1 MIEKKQSRSTILY
14 YVHDPMCSWCWAF
27 RPTWR
32 KIAESLPADL
42 SVQLL
47 LGGLAPDTQEPM
59 PESLQ
64 MQIRSIWKTIQ
75 AQVPGTAFNFDFWDT
90 CRPRRSTY
98 PACRAVIAATRQSPE
113 YEDAM
118 ILAIQQ
124 AYYLEA
130 RNPSDEGTLIEL
142 AVDMGLNA
150 TQFARELDA
159 DETHDALLTQIALGR
174 QIGARGFPSLIFE
187 RNSSRRLLQIDYN
200 DPARIVQQ
208 IDDDG

>member
-1 MIEKKQSRSTILY
+1 MIEKKQSRSSTLY
-14 YVHDPMCSWCWAF
+14 YVYDPMCSWCWAF

-32 KIAESLPADL
+32 KIVESRPTDL
-42 SVQLL
+42 SVQLV
-47 LGGLAPDTQEPM
+47 LGGLAPNTEEPM
-59 PESLQ
+59 PKSLQ
-64 MQIRSIWKTIQ
+64 MQIRSIWKTIE

-98 PACRAVIAATRQSPE
+98 PACRAVIAATRQGPE

-130 RNPSDEGTLIEL
+130 RNPSDESTLIEL
-142 AVDMGLNA
+142 AVDLGLNA
-150 TQFARELDA
+150 TQFAGELVA
-159 DETHDALLTQIALGR
+159 DETHDALLAQIALGR
-174 QIGARGFPSLIFE
+174 QIGARGFPSLILE
-187 RNSSRRLLQIDYN
+187 RNSSRRLLRIDYD

-208 IDDDG
+208 VIDDG